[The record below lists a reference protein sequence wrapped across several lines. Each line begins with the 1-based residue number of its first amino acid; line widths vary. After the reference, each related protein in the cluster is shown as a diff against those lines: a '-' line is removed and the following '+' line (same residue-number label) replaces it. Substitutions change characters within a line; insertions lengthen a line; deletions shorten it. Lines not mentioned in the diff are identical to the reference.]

1 MTVKSN
7 FQPAYGSTQRVTPAA
22 ASAAIAIGAGNK
34 TLRARNVGTTNP
46 AYFRT
51 GRAADIT
58 VTATAADMPVY
69 PGETVY
75 IEKPQDHDTVA
86 HISAAGT
93 TVEFTAG
100 EGGVGSGS

>member
-1 MTVKSN
+1 MTIHSS
-7 FQPAYGSTQRVTPAA
+7 FQPHYGSTQTVTPAA
-22 ASAAIAIGAGNK
+22 ASATITIGKGNK
-34 TLRARNVGTTNP
+34 TIRVHNAGATNP
-46 AYFRT
+46 GFFRT
-51 GRAADIT
+51 GLASDGT

-75 IEKPQDHDTVA
+75 IEKPQDHDTLA

-93 TVEFTAG
+93 TFVITSG